1 MKGYIGPHP
10 LVPVKAGQVEYQGRD
25 IGAVKVDFKRSWF
38 SAGHQV
44 PQVEAKSNIACHSGW
59 HLKVH

>member
-1 MKGYIGPHP
+1 M
-10 LVPVKAGQVEYQGRD
+10 PVKAGQVEYQGRD

-44 PQVEAKSNIACHSGW
+44 PQVEAKINIACHSGW